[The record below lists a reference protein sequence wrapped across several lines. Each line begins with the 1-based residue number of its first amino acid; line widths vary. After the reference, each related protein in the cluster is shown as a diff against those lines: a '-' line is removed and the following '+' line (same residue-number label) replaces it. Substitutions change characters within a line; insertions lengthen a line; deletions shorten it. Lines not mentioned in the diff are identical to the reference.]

1 MSTETHVPASTS
13 APLSTRVLAIFADP
27 VNQAI
32 FALGITQ
39 IIAWGTTLYALGVLG
54 RPIAN
59 DTGWSQSVVYGG
71 LTMGLLTSGAVS
83 MPAGRWLDRRG
94 GREVMSLGSL
104 LAALGL
110 LALAHV
116 RSPTAYLAAWV
127 LIGVAMRLTL
137 YDAAFAALVQIAP
150 TRGRRAI
157 SLVTLFGGVA
167 STLLWPLGAALEF
180 TYGWRTTLIVFA
192 LLNLLVC
199 LPLHWFG
206 LKRRTTTVQEHAPS
220 TATAAAASA
229 SVEARATTYLVGRQ
243 RLWAMALFS
252 VVMATTA
259 FLTGAM
265 AAHLVPVLASQ
276 ALDPRIAVLLASAK
290 GVAQT
295 LARLVDLVFG
305 RNLHAIQ
312 LGRLTIVLMP
322 LSFLALMLGGPG
334 MIPAVLFILLFGA
347 ANGLTTIV
355 RGAVPLTLFGPV
367 GYGEIL
373 GKLAVPVLITNATA
387 PAAFAIA
394 VEQLGMQ
401 TALAGLTVIAV
412 VATIAMEIMTVWY
425 RRTTHA

>member
-1 MSTETHVPASTS
+1 MSTETHAPANTV
-13 APLSTRVLAIFADP
+13 APRSTRVLAIFADP

-32 FALGITQ
+32 VALGITQ

-54 RPIAN
+54 KPIAN
-59 DTGWSQSVVYGG
+59 DTGWSQTIVYGG
-71 LTMGLLTSGAVS
+71 LTVGLLTSGAVS

-110 LALAHV
+110 LTLAHV

-150 TRGRRAI
+150 SRGRRAI

-180 TYGWRTTLIVFA
+180 TYGWRATLIVFA

-220 TATAAAASA
+220 PSTAAAESA
-229 SVEARATTYLVGRQ
+229 TVEAPATTYLIGRQ

-334 MIPAVLFILLFGA
+334 MIPAAHFILLFGA

-412 VATIAMEIMTVWY
+412 VATIAMEIMSVWY

>member
-1 MSTETHVPASTS
+1 
-13 APLSTRVLAIFADP
+13 
-27 VNQAI
+27 
-32 FALGITQ
+32 
-39 IIAWGTTLYALGVLG
+39 
-54 RPIAN
+54 
-59 DTGWSQSVVYGG
+59 
-71 LTMGLLTSGAVS
+71 

-110 LALAHV
+110 LTLAHV

-180 TYGWRTTLIVFA
+180 TYGWRATLIVFA

-220 TATAAAASA
+220 PPTAAAASA
-229 SVEARATTYLVGRQ
+229 TVEAPATTYLIGRQ

-412 VATIAMEIMTVWY
+412 VATIAMEIMSVWY